1 MRHKP
6 EINARKLGLIRF
18 FKGLHC
24 WLHPAGLC
32 TKRGNGL
39 GRLPMCSALQL
50 THLGGRCPGR
60 NFNWHQLSQLPQL
73 RANKGTLLEANPIAS
88 RDSKTPPLIPLLG
101 IPSDRRDLAERT
113 PLKAPCNW
121 TTIISPVRAPFA

>member
-1 MRHKP
+1 
-6 EINARKLGLIRF
+6 
-18 FKGLHC
+18 
-24 WLHPAGLC
+24 
-32 TKRGNGL
+32 
-39 GRLPMCSALQL
+39 MCSALQL

-60 NFNWHQLSQLPQL
+60 NLNWQQLSQLPQL
-73 RANKGTLLEANPIAS
+73 RIHSGLNKGALLEANPIAS

-121 TTIISPVRAPFA
+121 TTIISPVRAPSA